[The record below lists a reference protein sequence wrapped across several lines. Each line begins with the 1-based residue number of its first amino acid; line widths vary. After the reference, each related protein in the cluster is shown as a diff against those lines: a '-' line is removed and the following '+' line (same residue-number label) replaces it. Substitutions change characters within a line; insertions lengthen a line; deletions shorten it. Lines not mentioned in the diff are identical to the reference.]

1 LRRRLLRA
9 DTVTV
14 ALIGAESS
22 PGRTRAWPVVRPRGS
37 FRCGPGSGWDG
48 HDRRV
53 FGGL

>member
-22 PGRTRAWPVVRPRGS
+22 PGRTRAWPVVRPRGPS
-37 FRCGPGSGWDG
+37 VVGQVAGGTVTMAGSS
-48 HDRRV
+48 V
-53 FGGL
+53 A

>member
-22 PGRTRAWPVVRPRGS
+22 PGRTRA
-37 FRCGPGSGWDG
+37 
-48 HDRRV
+48 
-53 FGGL
+53 